1 MLLSCLLDLDD
12 NSALD
17 NNSAGSGYMRYLASH
32 YVRHIAV

>member
-1 MLLSCLLDLDD
+1 MLSCLLDLDE

-17 NNSAGSGYMRYLASH
+17 DNFAGDEYMRYLASH